1 MLNTKLARNVVK
13 CIRCHNDV
21 VFRFKPMD
29 QWNLVGDGFLC
40 GECYE
45 EKLAEYYLT
54 PDRRKLTK
62 QADKST

>member
-1 MLNTKLARNVVK
+1 MA
-13 CIRCHNDV
+13 
-21 VFRFKPMD
+21 

-45 EKLAEYYLT
+45 EKLGEYYLT